1 MHLDSAI
8 DSLFNKALDPDNVD
22 VWVKYDNDDET
33 TDAYV
38 KSVPFDIKKVKFFA
52 SPKPTNLHTELNKL
66 ASISF
71 GKYIFV
77 FNDDCIM
84 ETNGWDEIAFSKLE
98 NSFEAG
104 IVYGQTSDS
113 SADKNKDFDY
123 SSFPIISRAAFN
135 ALGYFMKEEFVGL
148 GGDSSIYRIYKE
160 ISRIVDLKEIVI
172 DHIFH
177 NSVEKVSNPDET
189 ARQMRE
195 NSWSENVDPFS
206 IDITKDLDKIKKSL
220 YN

>member
-8 DSLFNKALDPDNVD
+8 DSLLSKASDPNNVD
-22 VWVKYDNDDET
+22 VWVKYDNDDEA

-38 KSVPFDIKKVKFFA
+38 KTVPFDVKKVKFFA
-52 SPKPTNLHTELNKL
+52 SPKPTNLHAELNKL
-66 ASISF
+66 ASICF

-84 ETNGWDEIAFSKLE
+84 ETRSWDKIALSKLK
-98 NSFEAG
+98 NSFKDG
-104 IVYGQTSDS
+104 VVYGQTSDT
-113 SADKNKDFDY
+113 SADKNKDYDY

-160 ISRIVDLKEIVI
+160 IDRIVNLKEIVI

-177 NSVEKVSNPDET
+177 NSIEKVCNPDET
-189 ARQMRE
+189 AQQMRG
-195 NSWSENVDPFS
+195 NSWLKNIDPFS
-206 IDITKDLDKIKKSL
+206 IDITKDLEKLKKSL